1 MRVGYTAEPSV
12 VAPMLDVLGDESSGS
27 EGEDVGGGGASPPK
41 DVEVGSMD
49 HRRVT
54 GALEVSEDEVE
65 ERSLPTRF

>member
-41 DVEVGSMD
+41 DVKVGSMD
-49 HRRVT
+49 RRACYGCFGSV
-54 GALEVSEDEVE
+54 
-65 ERSLPTRF
+65 